1 MKFQKAARPVI
12 MGQNGMVSSG
22 HYLAS
27 LAGVEILKEGG
38 NAVDAALAAAFV
50 SAVVKPETSG
60 PGGDLFALVSMK
72 KSGKVEALNASGPA
86 PAKASIEEFHR
97 LGLKSIPQYGPLAIA
112 VPGAVDGWLELH
124 KKYGTVDLPR
134 LTADAVRIGREGF
147 PISLEF
153 SEAVHE
159 LAPNYPWVDKYYRQP
174 FGAAKPGKILVQ
186 PGLAGVFE
194 KIARQGRAGFYS
206 GEIAEKICATVK
218 AEGGLLAQE
227 DLQPVVCQWREPLVS
242 TYRDTTVYEQPPVSQ
257 GFMVLEM
264 LNIAEA
270 WPFQRWQYEPGGD
283 GALSNRREEAG
294 F

>member
-72 KSGKVEALNASGPA
+72 QSGKVEALNASGPA
-86 PAKASIEEFHR
+86 PAQASIEAFHKR
-97 LGLKSIPQYGPLAIA
+97 GLKTIPQYGPLAIA

-124 KKYGTVDLPR
+124 KKYGTVDLAR
-134 LTADAVRIGREGF
+134 LTADAVRLGREGF
-147 PISLEF
+147 PISQEF

-159 LAPNYPWVDKYYRQP
+159 FAPEYPWVDKYYRQP

-186 PGLAGVFE
+186 SGYFDLACPYG
-194 KIARQGRAGFYS
+194 
-206 GEIAEKICATVK
+206 TVK
-218 AEGGLLAQE
+218 AAI
-227 DLQPVVCQWREPLVS
+227 DH
-242 TYRDTTVYEQPPVSQ
+242 
-257 GFMVLEM
+257 
-264 LNIAEA
+264 LNIT
-270 WPFQRWQYEPGGD
+270 PD
-283 GALSNRREEAG
+283 LRRNVNIEYYEAG
-294 F
+294 HMMYVHPGSMGKFSATTRAFIDANSN